1 MRPAFTV
8 VELLVALVVL
18 TIGLL
23 ALAGTAGL
31 VAAHVG
37 DGGRLSASAHV
48 ARTILDSLGA
58 TPCEAAASGSGTRDG
73 AAAAWTVTRDSV
85 RALVDL
91 TVRSPLRR
99 GARQDS
105 FQLVVPCVRE

>member
-23 ALAGTAGL
+23 ALAGTAGV

-48 ARTILDSLGA
+48 ARSVIDSLA
-58 TPCEAAASGSGTRDG
+58 TTPCEAITTGSTARTG
-73 AAAAWTVTRDSV
+73 AAIEWAVQRDSISA
-85 RALVDL
+85 RVDL
-91 TVRSPLRR
+91 TVRSQLRR
-99 GARQDS
+99 SGRSDA
-105 FQLVVPCVRE
+105 FQLVVPCTRE